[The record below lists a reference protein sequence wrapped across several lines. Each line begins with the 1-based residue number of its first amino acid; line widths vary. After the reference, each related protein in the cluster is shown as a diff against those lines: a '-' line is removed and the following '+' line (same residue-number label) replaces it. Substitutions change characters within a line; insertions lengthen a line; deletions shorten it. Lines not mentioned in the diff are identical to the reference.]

1 LFSEGLRIYLA
12 AGSLEFIHDRLQP
25 RQLRYQVRERVFSAS
40 TQVDELYAGS
50 KAVPNR
56 PHLTYGS
63 ERSRVDAHD
72 HFGSHA
78 EINGQSGIDAAPAE
92 AQIEYLPRN
101 EDAVRWEA
109 TNLRLTT
116 AFESRAMAAIV
127 GSAINGSAINGSAIN
142 VSAIDLRVGALRHVY
157 KIVCRARFL

>member
-1 LFSEGLRIYLA
+1 
-12 AGSLEFIHDRLQP
+12 
-25 RQLRYQVRERVFSAS
+25 VFSAS
-40 TQVDELYAGS
+40 TQVDELYAS
-50 KAVPNR
+50 SEVAPNR
-56 PHLTYGS
+56 PHLTHGS

-72 HFGSHA
+72 NFSSHA

-92 AQIEYLPRN
+92 AQIEYLRRN

-127 GSAINGSAINGSAIN
+127 VSAIDVSAIN
-142 VSAIDLRVGALRHVY
+142 VPAIDVRVGALRHVN
-157 KIVCRARFL
+157 KIVCREKTLENGINVTQGWKPK